1 MDSQIIGQIDTIRR
15 PQSRSKGFQKII
27 RNSFKEIVE
36 SISENKAQR
45 IYLTFKTSKL
55 RWSAIEWNLR
65 LNRQNEQTRW
75 TNDEKSKEA
84 RFIQHFNIKKSQ
96 IELKNKCFRH
106 WFRNDSLANCTEAA
120 IFNLSVRT

>member
-1 MDSQIIGQIDTIRR
+1 MKRNQVSFDSELQRLSDDTKQHITRHSRALAQYPVRSHMYDQECEERRDLCTIHRFVDSQIIGQIDTIRR

-55 RWSAIEWNLR
+55 RWSAIE
-65 LNRQNEQTRW
+65 
-75 TNDEKSKEA
+75 
-84 RFIQHFNIKKSQ
+84 
-96 IELKNKCFRH
+96 
-106 WFRNDSLANCTEAA
+106 
-120 IFNLSVRT
+120 